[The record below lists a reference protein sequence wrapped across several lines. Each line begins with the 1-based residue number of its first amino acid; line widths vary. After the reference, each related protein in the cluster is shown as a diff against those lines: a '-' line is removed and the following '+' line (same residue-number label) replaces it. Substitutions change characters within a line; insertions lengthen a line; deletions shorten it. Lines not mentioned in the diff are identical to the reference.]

1 MVFKLPVKRQTD
13 VARDRERDTSRWTV
27 KQVRT
32 KEKILRMSKERMS
45 KKREKEKER
54 RALRLLLE

>member
-1 MVFKLPVKRQTD
+1 MKGQTD

-45 KKREKEKER
+45 KKREKEKEK